1 MSASSSQPKKTPSVK
16 LQKITMADYADV
28 LKLTSDK
35 EVMKFIGRSIIWTPE
50 MVNSYIQQC
59 MTDEFVSLTE
69 RQYFSYKIVY
79 GNQFAGII
87 EFKSNN
93 RNIFFRPEYQ
103 KYLKNDVLLTIY
115 ICREHQGK
123 GLASKSIDLLKRR
136 IRKFKPKAKHLFSI
150 VRKTNPKMIHVMGKL
165 GFKYLY
171 EIKPQGLAENF
182 YVFNIEL

>member
-1 MSASSSQPKKTPSVK
+1 MSTTKAPSVK
-16 LQKITMADYADV
+16 LQKITMADYGDV

-35 EVMKFIGRSIIWTPE
+35 DVMKYIGRAITWTPE

-59 MTDEFVSLTE
+59 VTDEFIPLAE
-69 RQYFSYKIVY
+69 RQYFSFKIVY

-93 RNIFFRPEYQ
+93 RNIFFKPEYKQ
-103 KYLKNDVLLTIY
+103 YLKNDVVLTVY
-115 ICREHQGK
+115 LSQEHQGK
-123 GLASKSIDLLKRR
+123 GLARKSIDLVKRR